1 MGRTPDIDW
10 TIPQQLLF
18 KLQPRSPATKKDQE
32 ARCNIYKKMDRVLLN
47 PFISLFELKNNSH
60 IQVTNSMTRG
70 KHCDAWSYMLIP
82 ATKPGQFTVDIKGS
96 RPGADSEEVQVIET
110 DYTKFA
116 LMLSSRQ
123 TSSQTII
130 RVSLLGRK
138 WRLPYKTINKFVCL
152 TRAQNLTKNNFVF
165 PDVTDWLTDPS
176 VC

>member
-32 ARCNIYKKMDRVLLN
+32 ARWARLPWLRPNPLKRCLVNLDGLSMD
-47 PFISLFELKNNSH
+47 STASG
-60 IQVTNSMTRG
+60 G